1 MSKLNSCLPV
11 LAATVLAAVALAL
24 PAAYASASSLPDYPF
39 VHVSGSTSR
48 IELPDIATL
57 DFEMVALDADPA
69 AARAVLEARVGEVRD
84 LMQQLGIDV
93 EDMAVR
99 EVRQTVRKEQQS
111 PAGGPQTSAPIYE
124 LRGDVHINVRN
135 VANWQKLAGG
145 LFGKP
150 NLDSFSAAF
159 DLSTM
164 DKVNDEMVTEAILD
178 ARRRAEVM
186 AAAAGRRL
194 GPVTAATPEALAK
207 LGTAMGLE
215 REEFRMPRKA
225 SNAGAG
231 NMDREQLM
239 MVQTL
244 KLRQSVDV
252 IFRLENALPAKA
264 RVPKRP

>member
-1 MSKLNSCLPV
+1 MSQFKSCLPMFAASL
-11 LAATVLAAVALAL
+11 LAALALAL
-24 PAAYASASSLPDYPF
+24 PAARASSLPDYSF
-39 VHVSGSTSR
+39 VHVSGTTAR
-48 IELPDIATL
+48 VELPDIATL
-57 DFEMVALDADPA
+57 DFEMVAVDADPA
-69 AARAVLEARVGEVRD
+69 AARAVLEARVGEARE
-84 LMQQLGIDV
+84 LMQQLGIDA

-99 EVRQTVRKEQQS
+99 EVRQTVRKEQQA
-111 PAGGPQTSAPIYE
+111 PAGGPIYE
-124 LRGDVHINVRN
+124 LRCDVHINVRN
-135 VANWQKLAGG
+135 IANWQKLAGG

-150 NLDSFSAAF
+150 NLDSFAAAF

-164 DKVNDEMVTEAILD
+164 DKVNDEMVTEAMLD
-178 ARRRAEVM
+178 ARHRAGVI

-225 SNAGAG
+225 GNAGAG
-231 NMDREQLM
+231 DMEREQLM

-252 IFRLENALPAKA
+252 IFRLENVAPAATQTRRA
-264 RVPKRP
+264 RSKG

>member
-1 MSKLNSCLPV
+1 
-11 LAATVLAAVALAL
+11 
-24 PAAYASASSLPDYPF
+24 
-39 VHVSGSTSR
+39 
-48 IELPDIATL
+48 
-57 DFEMVALDADPA
+57 
-69 AARAVLEARVGEVRD
+69 
-84 LMQQLGIDV
+84 
-93 EDMAVR
+93 MAVR
-99 EVRQTVRKEQQS
+99 EVRQTVRKEQQ
-111 PAGGPQTSAPIYE
+111 PAAGGPVYE
-124 LRGDVHINVRN
+124 LRCDVHIKVRN

-150 NLDSFSAAF
+150 NLDSFSSAF
-159 DLSTM
+159 DLSSM
-164 DKVNDEMVTEAILD
+164 DQVNDEMVTEAILD

-215 REEFRMPRKA
+215 RDEFRMPRKA

-231 NMDREQLM
+231 DMEREQLM

-252 IFRLENALPAKA
+252 IFRLENGPAKA
-264 RVPKRP
+264 RAAKRQ

>member
-1 MSKLNSCLPV
+1 MSKLKPCLPV
-11 LAATVLAAVALAL
+11 LIASLLAAVTLAL
-24 PAAYASASSLPDYPF
+24 PASRASASGLPTYPF
-39 VHVSGSTSR
+39 VHVSGTTAR
-48 IELPDIATL
+48 VELPDIATL

-69 AARAVLEARVGEVRD
+69 AARAVLEARAGEIRD
-84 LMQQLGIDV
+84 LLQQLGIDA

-99 EVRQTVRKEQQS
+99 EVRQTVRKDQ
-111 PAGGPQTSAPIYE
+111 PAAAAGPVYE
-124 LRGDVHINVRN
+124 LRCDVHIKVRN

-164 DKVNDEMVTEAILD
+164 DQVNDEMVTEAILD

-215 REEFRMPRKA
+215 RDEFRMPRKA

-231 NMDREQLM
+231 DMEREQLM

-252 IFRLENALPAKA
+252 IFRLENGPAKP
-264 RVPKRP
+264 RPPKRQ

>member
-57 DFEMVALDADPA
+57 DFEMVAVDGDPA
-69 AARAVLEARVGEVRD
+69 AARAALEARVGEVRD
-84 LMQQLGIDV
+84 LMQQLGIDA

-99 EVRQTVRKEQQS
+99 EARQTVRKEQQS
-111 PAGGPQTSAPIYE
+111 PAGGPMYE
-124 LRGDVHINVRN
+124 LRCDVHINVRN

-194 GPVTAATPEALAK
+194 GPVTAVTPEVLAR

-215 REEFRMPRKA
+215 REEFRTPRRP

-231 NMDREQLM
+231 GMDREQLM
-239 MVQTL
+239 MLHTL

-252 IFRLENALPAKA
+252 IFRLENAMPARTRA
-264 RVPKRP
+264 PKHN